1 LPSNSVH
8 ILFLTHYFL
17 PETNAPANR
26 VLELGREWVR
36 LGHRVTVVT
45 SAPNHPTG
53 KLHPGYKNRL
63 LFRETI
69 DGIEVIRLWTFL
81 AANEGFLLRTTNYVT
96 FMLSAA
102 LQSFRLPSPDVVV
115 STSPQ
120 FFCGL
125 SGYLVSRLK
134 RRPWTLEIR
143 DLWPE
148 SIVAVGAMKNKRAI
162 AILEWI
168 ERFAYRK
175 ADRIVTVTDSF
186 VGHVATRGASRDKI
200 GVIKNGVDLATFTGD
215 ADATAFRTEHGLT
228 GKYVAAYVGTHG
240 MAHQLETI
248 LDAAELTRDD
258 PRIAYLMVGGGAER
272 ARLLAER
279 DKRGL
284 GNVVMLD
291 QQPRTAMPV
300 IWGASD
306 VSLVLLRNSP
316 LFETVLP
323 SKMFEAMGM
332 RRPMILGVRG
342 EALALM
348 SEAGAGIGIEPGNAF
363 ELAAA
368 VRQLAGDPALATKL
382 GQSGRMFVEANFD
395 RKVLARRY
403 LDILSRIVPASIT
416 VAATSG
422 AR

>member
-1 LPSNSVH
+1 MH
-8 ILFLTHYFL
+8 ILFLTHYFQ

-81 AANEGFLLRTTNYVT
+81 AANEGFLLRTANYVS

-102 LQSFRLPSPDVVV
+102 LQSVRLPRPDVVV

-125 SGYLVSRLK
+125 SGYLVSRFK

-148 SIVAVGAMKNKRAI
+148 SIVVVGAMKNKTAI
-162 AILEWI
+162 AVLESI

-175 ADRIVTVTDSF
+175 ADRVITVTDSF
-186 VGHVATRGASRDKI
+186 VDHVAKRGAARDKI

-215 ADATAFRTEHGLT
+215 ADATAFRAEHGLT

-248 LDAAELTRDD
+248 LDAAALTRDD

-272 ARLLAER
+272 ARLVAER

-284 GNVVMLD
+284 ANVVMLD

-342 EALALM
+342 EALALLN
-348 SEAGAGIGIEPGNAF
+348 EARAGIGIEPGNAG

-368 VRQLAGDPALATKL
+368 VRRLAADPAFADTL
-382 GQSGRMFVEANFD
+382 GQSGRTFVEANFD

-403 LDILSRIVPASIT
+403 IDILARLIPQSVKAT
-416 VAATSG
+416 VFRG
-422 AR
+422 VQ

>member
-1 LPSNSVH
+1 MH

-53 KLHPGYKNRL
+53 KLHLGYKNKL

-81 AANEGFLLRTTNYVT
+81 AANEGFLFRTTNYVS
-96 FMLSAA
+96 FMLSSA
-102 LQSFRLPSPDVVV
+102 LQSFRLPRPDVVV

-125 SGYLVSRLK
+125 AGYLVSRLK

-148 SIVAVGAMKNKRAI
+148 SIVAVGAMTNKPAI
-162 AILEWI
+162 ALLESL

-175 ADRIVTVTDSF
+175 AARVVTVTDSF
-186 VGHVATRGASRDKI
+186 VNHVAKRGATREKI
-200 GVIKNGVDLATFTGD
+200 GVIKNGVDLSTFTGD
-215 ADATAFRTEHGLT
+215 ADATAFRAEHGLT

-240 MAHQLETI
+240 MAHQLETV
-248 LDAAELTRDD
+248 LDAAALTRDD
-258 PRIAYLMVGGGAER
+258 PAIAFLMVGGGAER

-284 GNVVMLD
+284 TNVVMLD

-348 SEAGAGIGIEPGNAF
+348 TEAASGIGIEPGNAV

-368 VRQLAGDPALATKL
+368 VRHLAADPKLANAL
-382 GQSGRMFVEANFD
+382 GQSGRRFVEANFD

-403 LDILSRIVPASIT
+403 IDILERLVPQPIH
-416 VAATSG
+416 VAAMRG
-422 AR
+422 AQ